1 MIKILIA
8 DDHPVVREG
17 LKQILSQAPDMQVVE
32 EALTGHEVIEKVMS
46 GREIDLLML
55 DFEMPGR
62 DGFEV
67 LKEIR
72 YMKPDLPVLMLSVYP
87 EDQIAVRALKMG
99 ASGYLNKVAAP
110 KELVNALRKIHSGGK
125 YVSDSLAEKLARG
138 LSEGSED
145 APHEKL
151 SDREF
156 QTMRLI
162 VSGKEMEEIAE
173 EMFISIKTVRT
184 YRDRILEKLNM
195 KNNVELT
202 HYAIKHKLFE

>member
-46 GREIDLLML
+46 GKEIDLLML

>member
-1 MIKILIA
+1 MIKIIIA

-17 LKQILSQAPDMQVVE
+17 LKQIISQANDMKVID
-32 EALTGHEVIEKVMS
+32 EALDGNEVLEKVAS
-46 GREIDLLML
+46 KDFDLVML

-62 DGFEV
+62 DGFDV
-67 LKEIR
+67 LKELQR
-72 YMKPDLPVLMLSVYP
+72 TKPDLPVLMLSVHP
-87 EDQIAVRALKMG
+87 EDHIAVRALKMG
-99 ASGYLNKVAAP
+99 ASGYMNKVTAP
-110 KELVNALRKIHSGGK
+110 KELVNAIRKIISGGK
-125 YVSDSLAEKLARG
+125 YVSAALTEKLVLG
-138 LSEGSED
+138 LTSKEPE

-156 QTMRLI
+156 QTLRLI
-162 VSGKEMEEIAE
+162 VSGKDVEEIAE
-173 EMFISIKTVRT
+173 EMFISVKTVRT